1 MKRFVKTVLLLLLIL
16 LLLIGG
22 VYLWRAYGPVTVTDK
37 GDCGRVAGRKIPIWR
52 LLRWDDTRIEKA
64 YQRELARCFGIDPG
78 MADLVAAANFDYARL
93 GRQLLSG
100 NIAPDDYLARV
111 RDRSRKLRDA
121 RTIPGWS
128 ESYGK
133 GDSDGDLVPDDRDR
147 CPSSPDLSATDDQGC
162 PQQGPLPKAPSR
174 EDVDRARQALK
185 VAISPACK
193 DAPPPSY
200 STPLEIGLDRNDED
214 SFYVAVSKATD
225 QPAACPVFYDIRIRS
240 ERSSFFTQSSGS
252 AHFYFVFRAAE
263 NVDASPA
270 AQFRQV
276 FRIRKATVARWNDL
290 VATAIE
296 PSDREDRIVQVR
308 MVNGNGLSRGW
319 SEPKTFSINL
329 ATRLFPAF

>member
-1 MKRFVKTVLLLLLIL
+1 
-16 LLLIGG
+16 
-22 VYLWRAYGPVTVTDK
+22 
-37 GDCGRVAGRKIPIWR
+37 VAGRKIPIWR

-64 YQRELARCFGIDPG
+64 YQRELATCFGIDPG
-78 MADLVAAANFDYARL
+78 MADLVAAANFDYARW
-93 GRQLLSG
+93 GGSCCQATSRRTTTSRACA
-100 NIAPDDYLARV
+100 IAAASCETRAR
-111 RDRSRKLRDA
+111 S
-121 RTIPGWS
+121 PGWS

-133 GDSDGDLVPDDRDR
+133 GDGDGDLVPDDRDR
-147 CPSSPDLSATDDQGC
+147 CPSSPDLSANRRPGVSAAGTAAEGAVARRRRSGATGAESGHQSGV
-162 PQQGPLPKAPSR
+162 QRRSAAVLLHAAG
-174 EDVDRARQALK
+174 DRTRSKRRGQLLCRRLESDRSARRL
-185 VAISPACK
+185 
-193 DAPPPSY
+193 
-200 STPLEIGLDRNDED
+200 
-214 SFYVAVSKATD
+214 
-225 QPAACPVFYDIRIRS
+225 PVFYDIRIRS